1 VSPWIFLLAIGLLLA
16 NGFFVAVEFAVV
28 GSRRTKLEGLAEA
41 GDRRARRSL
50 IAIADLNRELGGA
63 QLGIT
68 IASLGLGAVAE
79 PAVAELLVPV
89 FETVGASEALSHSI
103 AFVVALSIVVFLH
116 LVIGEMVPKNI
127 AIVAPE
133 RALMRLI
140 TLDRIYLFVF
150 GPVVRVLTAIA
161 NGGLR
166 LFGVRVTDELSV
178 AHTAEELAVMLA
190 ISREEGAIEDFA
202 ADLMAGVLEFGGT
215 DAASVMVPRE
225 QVAYVRRSATVREVE
240 QLVLASGHS
249 RLPVVGRD
257 LDDVRGFIHAKDLLT
272 LPPSA
277 AAETVPPR
285 LVRRMLL
292 APTTRPLE
300 ELLLGMRQARV
311 HFALVRDEDG
321 ATAGIVTLEDLIE
334 ELVGDILDESDRVR
348 SQSPSPAPVRPE
360 PHRPQQP
367 HEPQEPQQG

>member
-1 VSPWIFLLAIGLLLA
+1 MA
-16 NGFFVAVEFAVV
+16 
-28 GSRRTKLEGLAEA
+28 
-41 GDRRARRSL
+41 
-50 IAIADLNRELGGA
+50 AIADLNRELGGA

-79 PAVAELLVPV
+79 PAVAQLLVPL
-89 FETVGASEALSHSI
+89 FEAVGASEALAHSV
-103 AFVVALSIVVFLH
+103 AFVIALSIVVFLH

-150 GPVVRVLTAIA
+150 GPVVKVLTAIA

-178 AHTAEELAVMLA
+178 AHTAEELAMMLA
-190 ISREEGAIEDFA
+190 VSREEGVIEDFA

-277 AAETVPPR
+277 AGETVPPR

-348 SQSPSPAPVRPE
+348 GQGSPRPTAHGQQQPQQADQPHTSQQSHPPQGWHE
-360 PHRPQQP
+360 PQQP
-367 HEPQEPQQG
+367 PDG